1 MEVIVKKDY
10 DEMSRLAAQKI
21 AAVVRENPRCV
32 LGLATGSTP
41 LGTYKELI
49 RMHKKEGL
57 DFQQVASFNL
67 DEYVGIQP
75 THDQSY
81 YHFMYHNLFKHIN
94 INLDNVHVPSG
105 IAADVEAH
113 CAWYDDEI
121 ERWGGIDIQLLGI
134 GGNGHI
140 AFNEPGTAVFSRTN
154 WVKLDSRTI
163 ADNAR
168 FFKRAADVPRYAITM
183 GIGTILE
190 AREVVLL
197 ANKASKA
204 DAIAATVEGP
214 ITAIVPASALQLHPD
229 CTIITDRDAAGKLTR
244 KYGSTPVKLPP
255 VKKTKKVAKKRKK

>member
-10 DEMSRLAAQKI
+10 EQMSRLAAQMI
-21 AAVVRENPRCV
+21 ADVVRENPRCV

-57 DFQQVASFNL
+57 DFSQAASFNL
-67 DEYVGIQP
+67 DEYVGVKP
-75 THDQSY
+75 THKQSY
-81 YHFMYHNLFKHIN
+81 WYFMYHNLFRHIN
-94 INLDNVHVPSG
+94 IPLENVHVPDG
-105 IAADVEAH
+105 TAADVEAH

-121 ERWGGIDIQLLGI
+121 ERWGGIDIQILGI

-154 WVKLDSRTI
+154 WVALDKRTI
-163 ADNAR
+163 EDNAR
-168 FFKRAADVPRYAITM
+168 FFKRKSDVPRFAITM

-190 AREVVLL
+190 ARRVVLL

-204 DAIAATVEGP
+204 EAIAATVEGP
-214 ITAIVPASALQLHPD
+214 ITAIVPASALQLHPN
-229 CTIITDRDAAGKLTR
+229 CTIITDRAAAGKLKR
-244 KYGSTPVKLPP
+244 KYGSTPRKLP
-255 VKKTKKVAKKRKK
+255 KVRKKK